1 MATRRTL
8 QRQFFS
14 PSYSPSASA
23 EAGMFEQQASGMTQ
37 LANSLNQMSN
47 FFYKEMETR
56 AVEEGEMY
64 GAANPITIEELQKA
78 IKTGEDV
85 TDRLGYG
92 LKGRAARSTAFGNV
106 MTEIELQASR
116 DYVTLIEQAKQ
127 NDQSYEDVI
136 DGLDAI
142 TVGYT
147 DMLKGVS
154 PENHIIMKGAL
165 SKLSSG
171 HLKSYLS
178 DMAEKQQQINESTVA
193 AQLIN
198 SEQNIPTLVESILDD
213 FKSEDQMAQELLE
226 SRKLQT
232 NLSLNTA
239 ISKGGYTGPQVINM
253 RKDLDKRHLD
263 TYKSK
268 ISSIALKTGSVGDLA
283 SNIVKGKKTGNAKID
298 AMLRQFTAEDKLDLV
313 DNMQKARKDFFN
325 AIDEEEEKLSNKT
338 KGLFNDIVL
347 QVEEAIDTNNELQFI
362 DGMTQL
368 RTIDRNNSK
377 INQLVLEKRK
387 YQGIRRTSD
396 VEILRDLR
404 NQANSDILQF
414 SELETNRSKLSLDDY
429 TALRQEIE
437 TDFKNNIPLIISEL
451 EGMDSYRPILGEEIS
466 RGHPYYEKK
475 FIYDQL
481 ANKLELEL
489 KNAKEKNIEIDLRKI
504 ARDKLNPVRDEIKKI
519 ITTTE
524 KSEQLSI
531 YNQYKQNFEEFAKQ
545 DKNFN
550 FNENA
555 TDMQKYKAIMDYLN
569 TIESDDIKIKRLRKF
584 KDDILIKQL
593 PQVMRFIKENPN
605 E

>member
-116 DYVTLIEQAKQ
+116 DYVTFIDQAKQ
-127 NDQSYEDVI
+127 NDQSYEEVM

-239 ISKGGYTGPQVINM
+239 ISKGGYTGPQVISL
-253 RKDLDKRHLD
+253 RKDQDKAYLD

-268 ISSIALKTGSVGDLA
+268 ITSIALRTGTVA
-283 SNIVKGKKTGNAKID
+283 NYTSNITQGKKTGNAKID
-298 AMLRQFTAEDKLDLV
+298 AMLRQFTPEDRLDLV
-313 DNMQKARKDFFN
+313 KDMMQARKDQISF
-325 AIDEEEEKLSNKT
+325 A
-338 KGLFNDIVL
+338 
-347 QVEEAIDTNNELQFI
+347 EAIDNSDDEKADELFITATIQANNALDEGNFSEFEKQIAIMRNIKPSDNKVVTLENDRKNLMGKRRISNASTFENLKSKAQKNILDFPELNENI
-362 DGMTQL
+362 DKLSRQDYDSLFKEIEEDKDNQIKIALSQVVQL
-368 RTIDRNNSK
+368 REFNPLAENDPNTKESRLYAKLLGGIKEAKRNAQILQRAFDPNAWLQENVNKQNKEIVTNIKQEKQTNFQINYQLYISTMKTLK
-377 INQLVLEKRK
+377 INTDNFGEYSLENYRNLLTLLNSASKGKIKQVRDNFTSSK
-387 YQGIRRTSD
+387 GINAS
-396 VEILRDLR
+396 
-404 NQANSDILQF
+404 
-414 SELETNRSKLSLDDY
+414 
-429 TALRQEIE
+429 AL
-437 TDFKNNIPLIISEL
+437 L
-451 EGMDSYRPILGEEIS
+451 
-466 RGHPYYEKK
+466 
-475 FIYDQL
+475 
-481 ANKLELEL
+481 LELNEYT
-489 KNAKEKNIEIDLRKI
+489 KE
-504 ARDKLNPVRDEIKKI
+504 
-519 ITTTE
+519 
-524 KSEQLSI
+524 
-531 YNQYKQNFEEFAKQ
+531 YG
-545 DKNFN
+545 
-550 FNENA
+550 NE
-555 TDMQKYKAIMDYLN
+555 
-569 TIESDDIKIKRLRKF
+569 
-584 KDDILIKQL
+584 
-593 PQVMRFIKENPN
+593 
-605 E
+605 

>member
-8 QRQFFS
+8 QRQLLS

-23 EAGMFEQQASGMTQ
+23 EAGVFEQQASGMSQ
-37 LANSLNQMSN
+37 LASSLNQMSN

-56 AVEEGEMY
+56 AIEEGEMY

-213 FKSEDQMAQELLE
+213 FKSEDQMAKELLQNRE
-226 SRKLQT
+226 LQT

-239 ISKGGYTGPQVINM
+239 ISKGGYTGPQVISL
-253 RKDLDKRHLD
+253 RKDQDKTYLD

-268 ISSIALKTGSVGDLA
+268 ITSIALRTGTVA
-283 SNIVKGKKTGNAKID
+283 NYTSNITQGKKTGNAKID
-298 AMLRQFTAEDKLDLV
+298 AMLRQFTPEDRLDLV
-313 DNMQKARKDFFN
+313 KDMMQARKDQISF
-325 AIDEEEEKLSNKT
+325 A
-338 KGLFNDIVL
+338 
-347 QVEEAIDTNNELQFI
+347 EAIDNSDNEKADELFITATIQANNALDEGNFSEFEKQIAIMRNIKPSDNKVVTLENDRKNLMGKRRISDASTFENLKSKAQKNILDFPELIENINKLSRSDYDSLFEEIEQDKDNQI
-362 DGMTQL
+362 KIALSQVVQL
-368 RTIDRNNSK
+368 REFNPLAENDPNTKESRLYAKLLGGIKEAKRNAQILQRAFDPNAWLQENVNKQNKEIVTNIKQEKQTNFQLNYELYILEMQTLK
-377 INQLVLEKRK
+377 INTEKYGEYSLENYRNLLILLNSASKGKIKKVRDK
-387 YQGIRRTSD
+387 FTSSKGINAS
-396 VEILRDLR
+396 
-404 NQANSDILQF
+404 
-414 SELETNRSKLSLDDY
+414 
-429 TALRQEIE
+429 AL
-437 TDFKNNIPLIISEL
+437 L
-451 EGMDSYRPILGEEIS
+451 
-466 RGHPYYEKK
+466 
-475 FIYDQL
+475 
-481 ANKLELEL
+481 LELNEYT
-489 KNAKEKNIEIDLRKI
+489 KE
-504 ARDKLNPVRDEIKKI
+504 
-519 ITTTE
+519 
-524 KSEQLSI
+524 
-531 YNQYKQNFEEFAKQ
+531 YG
-545 DKNFN
+545 
-550 FNENA
+550 NE
-555 TDMQKYKAIMDYLN
+555 
-569 TIESDDIKIKRLRKF
+569 
-584 KDDILIKQL
+584 
-593 PQVMRFIKENPN
+593 
-605 E
+605 

>member
-23 EAGMFEQQASGMTQ
+23 EAGMFEQQARGMTQ

-116 DYVTLIEQAKQ
+116 DYVTLIDQAKQ
-127 NDQSYEDVI
+127 NDQSYEEVM

-239 ISKGGYTGPQVINM
+239 ISKGGYTGPQVISL
-253 RKDLDKRHLD
+253 RKDQDKTYLD

-268 ISSIALKTGSVGDLA
+268 ITSIALRTGTVA
-283 SNIVKGKKTGNAKID
+283 NYTSNITQGKKTGNAKID
-298 AMLRQFTAEDKLDLV
+298 AMLRQFTPEDRLDLV
-313 DNMQKARKDFFN
+313 KDMMQARKDQISF
-325 AIDEEEEKLSNKT
+325 A
-338 KGLFNDIVL
+338 
-347 QVEEAIDTNNELQFI
+347 EAIDNSDDEKADELFITATIQANNALDEGNFSEFEKQIAIMRNIKPSDNKVVTLENDRKNLMGKRRISDASTFENLKSKAQKNILDFPELNENI
-362 DGMTQL
+362 DKLSRPDYDSLFKEIEEDKDNQIKDALSQVVQL
-368 RTIDRNNSK
+368 REFNPLAENDPNTKESRLYAKLLGGIKVAKRNAQILQRAFDPDAWLQENVNKQNKEIVTNIKQEKQTEFQLNYELYILEMQTLK
-377 INQLVLEKRK
+377 INTEKYGEYSLENYRNLLTLLNSASKGKIKKVRDNFTSSK
-387 YQGIRRTSD
+387 GINAS
-396 VEILRDLR
+396 
-404 NQANSDILQF
+404 
-414 SELETNRSKLSLDDY
+414 
-429 TALRQEIE
+429 AL
-437 TDFKNNIPLIISEL
+437 L
-451 EGMDSYRPILGEEIS
+451 
-466 RGHPYYEKK
+466 
-475 FIYDQL
+475 
-481 ANKLELEL
+481 LELNEYT
-489 KNAKEKNIEIDLRKI
+489 KE
-504 ARDKLNPVRDEIKKI
+504 
-519 ITTTE
+519 
-524 KSEQLSI
+524 
-531 YNQYKQNFEEFAKQ
+531 YG
-545 DKNFN
+545 
-550 FNENA
+550 NE
-555 TDMQKYKAIMDYLN
+555 
-569 TIESDDIKIKRLRKF
+569 
-584 KDDILIKQL
+584 
-593 PQVMRFIKENPN
+593 
-605 E
+605 

>member
-8 QRQFFS
+8 QRQLFS

-23 EAGMFEQQASGMTQ
+23 EAGMFEQQARGMTQ

-78 IKTGEDV
+78 INTGEDV

-116 DYVTLIEQAKQ
+116 DYVTLIDQAKQ
-127 NDQSYEDVI
+127 NDQSYEEVM

-239 ISKGGYTGPQVINM
+239 ISKGGYTGPQVISL
-253 RKDLDKRHLD
+253 RKDQDKTYLD

-268 ISSIALKTGSVGDLA
+268 ITSIALRTGTVA
-283 SNIVKGKKTGNAKID
+283 NYTSNITQGKKTGNAKID
-298 AMLRQFTAEDKLDLV
+298 AMLRQFTPEDRLDLV
-313 DNMQKARKDFFN
+313 KDMMQARKDQISF
-325 AIDEEEEKLSNKT
+325 A
-338 KGLFNDIVL
+338 
-347 QVEEAIDTNNELQFI
+347 EAIDDSDNEKADELFITATIQANNALDEGNFSEFEKQIAIMRNIKPSDNKVVTLENDRKNLMGKRRISDASTFENLKSKAQKNILDFPELNENI
-362 DGMTQL
+362 DKLSRPDYDSLFEEIEQDKDNQIKDALSQVVQL
-368 RTIDRNNSK
+368 REFNPLAENDPNTKESRLYAKLLGGIKVAKRNAQILQRAFDPDAWLQENVNKQNKEIVTNIKQEKQTEFQLNYELYILEMQTLK
-377 INQLVLEKRK
+377 INTEKYGEYSLENYRNLLTLLNSASKGKIKKVRDNFTSSK
-387 YQGIRRTSD
+387 GINAS
-396 VEILRDLR
+396 
-404 NQANSDILQF
+404 
-414 SELETNRSKLSLDDY
+414 
-429 TALRQEIE
+429 AL
-437 TDFKNNIPLIISEL
+437 L
-451 EGMDSYRPILGEEIS
+451 
-466 RGHPYYEKK
+466 
-475 FIYDQL
+475 
-481 ANKLELEL
+481 LELNEYT
-489 KNAKEKNIEIDLRKI
+489 KE
-504 ARDKLNPVRDEIKKI
+504 
-519 ITTTE
+519 
-524 KSEQLSI
+524 
-531 YNQYKQNFEEFAKQ
+531 YG
-545 DKNFN
+545 
-550 FNENA
+550 NE
-555 TDMQKYKAIMDYLN
+555 
-569 TIESDDIKIKRLRKF
+569 
-584 KDDILIKQL
+584 
-593 PQVMRFIKENPN
+593 
-605 E
+605 

>member
-8 QRQFFS
+8 QRQLLS

-56 AVEEGEMY
+56 AEEEGEMY

-85 TDRLGYG
+85 TNRLGYG

-116 DYVTLIEQAKQ
+116 DYVTLIDQAKQ
-127 NDQSYEDVI
+127 NDQSYEEVM

-193 AQLIN
+193 AQLIA

-213 FKSEDQMAQELLE
+213 FKSEDQMAKELRQTRE
-226 SRKLQT
+226 LQT

-325 AIDEEEEKLSNKT
+325 AIDEKEEKLSNKT
-338 KGLFNDIVL
+338 KGLFNDTVL
-347 QVEEAIDTNNELQFI
+347 LVEEAIDTNNELQYI
-362 DGMTQL
+362 DAITQL

-377 INQLVLEKRK
+377 INELILEKRK

-429 TALRQEIE
+429 TELREEIE
-437 TDFKNNIPLIISEL
+437 TDFENNIPLIISEL
-451 EGMDSYRPILGEEIS
+451 EGMDGYRPILNEEIS
-466 RGHPYYEKK
+466 KGHPYYEKK

-481 ANKLELEL
+481 ANKLKLEL
-489 KNAKEKNIEIDLRKI
+489 QKAKEKNIQIDLRKI
-504 ARDKLNPVRDEIKKI
+504 AKEKLNPVRDEIKKMT
-519 ITTTE
+519 TTTE
-524 KSEQLSI
+524 KSELLAI
-531 YNQYKQNFEEFAKQ
+531 YNQYKKDFENFAKQ

-555 TDMQKYKAIMDYLN
+555 TDIQKYKAIMDYIN
-569 TIESDDIKIKRLRKF
+569 TIESSDIKVSRVKKF
-584 KDDILIKQL
+584 KDKILASQL
-593 PQVMRFIKENPN
+593 PQMIRFVKENPD

>member
-8 QRQFFS
+8 QRQLLS

-23 EAGMFEQQASGMTQ
+23 EAGMFEQQASGMSQ
-37 LANSLNQMSN
+37 LASSLNQMSN

-56 AVEEGEMY
+56 AKEEGEMY

-213 FKSEDQMAQELLE
+213 FKSEDQMAKELRQNRE
-226 SRKLQT
+226 LQT

-239 ISKGGYTGPQVINM
+239 ISKGGYTGPQIINM

-268 ISSIALKTGSVGDLA
+268 ISSIALKTESVGDLA

-298 AMLRQFTAEDKLDLV
+298 AMLRQFTPEDKLDLV
-313 DNMQKARKDFFN
+313 NNMQKARKDFFN

-338 KGLFNDIVL
+338 KGLFNDTVL
-347 QVEEAIDTNNELQFI
+347 LVEEAIDTNNELQFI

-396 VEILRDLR
+396 VEILKDLR

-414 SELETNRSKLSLDDY
+414 SELEINRSKLSLDDY
-429 TALRQEIE
+429 TALREEIE
-437 TDFKNNIPLIISEL
+437 TDFENNIPLIISEL
-451 EGMDSYRPILGEEIS
+451 KGMEGYRPILDEEIS
-466 RGHPYYEKK
+466 KGHPYYEKQ

-481 ANKLELEL
+481 ANKLNLEL
-489 KNAKEKNIEIDLRKI
+489 QKAKEKNIQIDLRKI
-504 ARDKLNPVRDEIKKI
+504 AKDELNPVRDEIKKM

-524 KSEQLSI
+524 KSELLAI
-531 YNQYKQNFEEFAKQ
+531 YNQYKKDFENFAKQ

-555 TDMQKYKAIMDYLN
+555 TDIQKYKAIMDYLN
-569 TIESDDIKIKRLRKF
+569 TIESNDIKVDRVRKF
-584 KDDILIKQL
+584 KNRILIKQL
-593 PQVMRFIKENPN
+593 PQMIRFIKENPN

>member
-8 QRQFFS
+8 QRQLLS

-23 EAGMFEQQASGMTQ
+23 EAGMFEQQASGMSQ
-37 LANSLNQMSN
+37 LASSLNQMSN

-56 AVEEGEMY
+56 AKEEGEMY

-239 ISKGGYTGPQVINM
+239 ISKGGYTGPQVISL
-253 RKDLDKRHLD
+253 RKDQDKTYLD

-268 ISSIALKTGSVGDLA
+268 ITSIALRTGTVA
-283 SNIVKGKKTGNAKID
+283 NYTSNITQGKKTGNAKID
-298 AMLRQFTAEDKLDLV
+298 AMLRQFTPEDRLDLV
-313 DNMQKARKDFFN
+313 KDMMQARKDQISF
-325 AIDEEEEKLSNKT
+325 A
-338 KGLFNDIVL
+338 
-347 QVEEAIDTNNELQFI
+347 EAIDNSDDEKADELFITATIQANNALDEGNFSEFEKQIAIMRNIKPSDNKVVTLENDRKNLMGKRRISDASTFENLKSKAQKNILDFPELIENINKLSRSDYDSLFEEIEQDKDNQI
-362 DGMTQL
+362 KIALSQVVQL
-368 RTIDRNNSK
+368 REFNPLAENDPNTKESRLYAKLLGGIKEAKRNA
-377 INQLVLEKRK
+377 Q
-387 YQGIRRTSD
+387 
-396 VEILRDLR
+396 
-404 NQANSDILQF
+404 ILQRAF
-414 SELETNRSKLSLDDY
+414 DPNAWLQENVNKQNKEIVTNIKQEKQTNFQINYQLYISTMKTLEINTDNFGEYSLENYRNLLTFLNSASKGKIKQVRDNFTS
-429 TALRQEIE
+429 TKGINASAL
-437 TDFKNNIPLIISEL
+437 L
-451 EGMDSYRPILGEEIS
+451 
-466 RGHPYYEKK
+466 
-475 FIYDQL
+475 
-481 ANKLELEL
+481 LELNEYT
-489 KNAKEKNIEIDLRKI
+489 KE
-504 ARDKLNPVRDEIKKI
+504 
-519 ITTTE
+519 
-524 KSEQLSI
+524 
-531 YNQYKQNFEEFAKQ
+531 YG
-545 DKNFN
+545 
-550 FNENA
+550 NE
-555 TDMQKYKAIMDYLN
+555 
-569 TIESDDIKIKRLRKF
+569 
-584 KDDILIKQL
+584 
-593 PQVMRFIKENPN
+593 
-605 E
+605 

>member
-8 QRQFFS
+8 QRQLLS

-23 EAGMFEQQASGMTQ
+23 EAGMFEQQASGMSQ
-37 LANSLNQMSN
+37 LASSLNQMSN

-56 AVEEGEMY
+56 AKEEGEMY

-213 FKSEDQMAQELLE
+213 FKSEDQMAKELRQNRE
-226 SRKLQT
+226 LQT

-239 ISKGGYTGPQVINM
+239 ISKGGYTGPQIINM

-268 ISSIALKTGSVGDLA
+268 ISSIALKTESVGDLA

-298 AMLRQFTAEDKLDLV
+298 AMLRQFTPEDKLDLV
-313 DNMQKARKDFFN
+313 NNMQKARKDFFN

-338 KGLFNDIVL
+338 KGLFNDTVL
-347 QVEEAIDTNNELQFI
+347 LVEEAIDTNNELQFI

-396 VEILRDLR
+396 VEILKDLR

-414 SELETNRSKLSLDDY
+414 SELEINRSKLSLDDY
-429 TALRQEIE
+429 TALRKEIE
-437 TDFKNNIPLIISEL
+437 TDFENNIPLIISEL
-451 EGMDSYRPILGEEIS
+451 KGMEGYRPILDEEIS
-466 RGHPYYEKK
+466 KGHPYYEKQ

-481 ANKLELEL
+481 ANKLNLEL
-489 KNAKEKNIEIDLRKI
+489 QKAKEKNIQIDLRKI
-504 ARDKLNPVRDEIKKI
+504 AKDELNPVRDEIKKM

-524 KSEQLSI
+524 KSELLAI
-531 YNQYKQNFEEFAKQ
+531 YNQYKKDFENFAKQ

-555 TDMQKYKAIMDYLN
+555 TDIQKYKAIMDYLN
-569 TIESDDIKIKRLRKF
+569 TIESNDIKVDRVRKF
-584 KDDILIKQL
+584 KNRILIKQL
-593 PQVMRFIKENPN
+593 PQMIRFIKENPN

>member
-14 PSYSPSASA
+14 PSYDPSASA

-56 AVEEGEMY
+56 AEEEGEMY

-85 TDRLGYG
+85 TNRLGYG

-116 DYVTLIEQAKQ
+116 DYVTLIDQAKQ
-127 NDQSYEDVI
+127 NDQSYEEVM

-193 AQLIN
+193 AQLIA

-213 FKSEDQMAQELLE
+213 FKSEDQMAKELRQTRE
-226 SRKLQT
+226 LQT

-325 AIDEEEEKLSNKT
+325 AIDEKEEKLSNKT
-338 KGLFNDIVL
+338 KGLFNDTVL
-347 QVEEAIDTNNELQFI
+347 LVEEAIDTNNELQYI
-362 DGMTQL
+362 DAITQL

-377 INQLVLEKRK
+377 INELILEKRK

-429 TALRQEIE
+429 TELREEIE
-437 TDFKNNIPLIISEL
+437 TDFENNIPLIISEL
-451 EGMDSYRPILGEEIS
+451 EGMDGYRPILNEEIS
-466 RGHPYYEKK
+466 KGHPYYEKK

-481 ANKLELEL
+481 ANKLKLEL
-489 KNAKEKNIEIDLRKI
+489 QKAKEKNIQIDLRKI
-504 ARDKLNPVRDEIKKI
+504 AKEKLNPVRDEIKKMT
-519 ITTTE
+519 TTTE
-524 KSEQLSI
+524 KSELLAI
-531 YNQYKQNFEEFAKQ
+531 YNQYKKDFENFAKQ

-555 TDMQKYKAIMDYLN
+555 TDIQKYKAIMDYIN
-569 TIESDDIKIKRLRKF
+569 TIESSDIKVSRVKKF
-584 KDDILIKQL
+584 KDKILASQL
-593 PQVMRFIKENPN
+593 PQMIRFVKENPD

>member
-239 ISKGGYTGPQVINM
+239 ISKGGYTGPQVISL
-253 RKDLDKRHLD
+253 RKDQDKTYLD

-268 ISSIALKTGSVGDLA
+268 ITSIALRTGTVA
-283 SNIVKGKKTGNAKID
+283 NYTSNITQGKKTNNAKID
-298 AMLRQFTAEDKLDLV
+298 AMLRQFTPEDRLDLV
-313 DNMQKARKDFFN
+313 KDMMQARKDQISF
-325 AIDEEEEKLSNKT
+325 A
-338 KGLFNDIVL
+338 
-347 QVEEAIDTNNELQFI
+347 EAIDNSDNEKADELFITATIQANNALDEGNFSEFEKQIAIMRNIKPSDNKVVTLENDRKNLMGKRRISNASTFENLKMKAQKNILDFPELNENI
-362 DGMTQL
+362 DKLSRPDYDSLFKEIEEDKDNQIKIALSQVVQL
-368 RTIDRNNSK
+368 REFNPLAENDPNTKESRLYAKLLGGIKEAKRNAQILQRAFDPDAWLQENVNKQNKEIVTNIKQEKQTNFQLNYQLYILEMQTLK
-377 INQLVLEKRK
+377 INTDKYGEYSLENYRNLLTFLNSASKGKIKQVRDNFTSSK
-387 YQGIRRTSD
+387 GINAS
-396 VEILRDLR
+396 
-404 NQANSDILQF
+404 
-414 SELETNRSKLSLDDY
+414 
-429 TALRQEIE
+429 AL
-437 TDFKNNIPLIISEL
+437 L
-451 EGMDSYRPILGEEIS
+451 
-466 RGHPYYEKK
+466 
-475 FIYDQL
+475 
-481 ANKLELEL
+481 LELNEYT
-489 KNAKEKNIEIDLRKI
+489 KE
-504 ARDKLNPVRDEIKKI
+504 
-519 ITTTE
+519 
-524 KSEQLSI
+524 
-531 YNQYKQNFEEFAKQ
+531 YG
-545 DKNFN
+545 
-550 FNENA
+550 NE
-555 TDMQKYKAIMDYLN
+555 
-569 TIESDDIKIKRLRKF
+569 
-584 KDDILIKQL
+584 
-593 PQVMRFIKENPN
+593 
-605 E
+605 

>member
-8 QRQFFS
+8 QRQLLS

-23 EAGMFEQQASGMTQ
+23 EAGMFEQQANGMSQ
-37 LANSLNQMSN
+37 LASSLNQMSN

-56 AVEEGEMY
+56 AKEEGEMY

-213 FKSEDQMAQELLE
+213 FKSEDQMAKELRQNRE
-226 SRKLQT
+226 LQT

-239 ISKGGYTGPQVINM
+239 ISKGGYTGPQIINM

-268 ISSIALKTGSVGDLA
+268 ISSIALKTESVGDLA

-298 AMLRQFTAEDKLDLV
+298 AMLRQFTPEDKLDLV
-313 DNMQKARKDFFN
+313 NNMQKARKDFFN

-338 KGLFNDIVL
+338 KGLFNDTVL
-347 QVEEAIDTNNELQFI
+347 LVEEAIDTNNELQFI

-396 VEILRDLR
+396 VEILKDLR

-414 SELETNRSKLSLDDY
+414 SELEINRSKLSLDDY
-429 TALRQEIE
+429 TALRKEIE
-437 TDFKNNIPLIISEL
+437 TDFENNIPLIISEL
-451 EGMDSYRPILGEEIS
+451 KGMEGYRPILDEEIS
-466 RGHPYYEKK
+466 KGHPYYEKQ

-481 ANKLELEL
+481 ANKLNLEL
-489 KNAKEKNIEIDLRKI
+489 QKAKEKNIQIDLRKI
-504 ARDKLNPVRDEIKKI
+504 AKDELNPVRDEIKKM

-524 KSEQLSI
+524 KSELLAI
-531 YNQYKQNFEEFAKQ
+531 YNQYKKDFENFAKQ

-555 TDMQKYKAIMDYLN
+555 TDIQKYKAIMDYLN
-569 TIESDDIKIKRLRKF
+569 TIESNDIKVDRVRKF
-584 KDDILIKQL
+584 KNRILIKQL
-593 PQVMRFIKENPN
+593 PQMIRFIKENPN

>member
-8 QRQFFS
+8 QRQLLS

-23 EAGMFEQQASGMTQ
+23 EAGMFEQQASGMSQ
-37 LANSLNQMSN
+37 LASSLNQMSN

-56 AVEEGEMY
+56 AKEEGEMY

-239 ISKGGYTGPQVINM
+239 ISKGGYTGPQVISL
-253 RKDLDKRHLD
+253 RKDQDKTYLD

-268 ISSIALKTGSVGDLA
+268 ITSIALRTGTVA
-283 SNIVKGKKTGNAKID
+283 NYTSNITQGKKTGNAKID
-298 AMLRQFTAEDKLDLV
+298 AMLRQFTPEDRLDLV
-313 DNMQKARKDFFN
+313 KDMMQARKDQISF
-325 AIDEEEEKLSNKT
+325 A
-338 KGLFNDIVL
+338 
-347 QVEEAIDTNNELQFI
+347 EAIDDSDDEKADELFITATIQANNALDEGNFSEFEKQIAIMRNIKPSDNKVVTLENDRKNLMGKRRISDASTFENLKSKAQKNILDFPELIENINKLSRSDYDSLFEEIEQDKDNQI
-362 DGMTQL
+362 KIALSQVVQL
-368 RTIDRNNSK
+368 REFNPLAENDPNTKESRLYAKLLGGIKEAKRNA
-377 INQLVLEKRK
+377 Q
-387 YQGIRRTSD
+387 
-396 VEILRDLR
+396 
-404 NQANSDILQF
+404 ILQRAF
-414 SELETNRSKLSLDDY
+414 DPNAWLQENVNKQNKEIVTNIKQEKQTNFQINYQLYISTMKTLEINTDNFGEYSLENYRNLLTFLNSASKGKIKQVRDNFTS
-429 TALRQEIE
+429 TKGINASAL
-437 TDFKNNIPLIISEL
+437 L
-451 EGMDSYRPILGEEIS
+451 
-466 RGHPYYEKK
+466 
-475 FIYDQL
+475 
-481 ANKLELEL
+481 LELNEYT
-489 KNAKEKNIEIDLRKI
+489 KE
-504 ARDKLNPVRDEIKKI
+504 
-519 ITTTE
+519 
-524 KSEQLSI
+524 
-531 YNQYKQNFEEFAKQ
+531 YG
-545 DKNFN
+545 
-550 FNENA
+550 NE
-555 TDMQKYKAIMDYLN
+555 
-569 TIESDDIKIKRLRKF
+569 
-584 KDDILIKQL
+584 
-593 PQVMRFIKENPN
+593 
-605 E
+605 